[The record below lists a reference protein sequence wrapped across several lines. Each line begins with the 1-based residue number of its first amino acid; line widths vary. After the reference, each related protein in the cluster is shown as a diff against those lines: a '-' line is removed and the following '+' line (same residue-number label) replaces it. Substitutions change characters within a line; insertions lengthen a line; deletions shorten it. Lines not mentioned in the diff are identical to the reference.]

1 MPIVRILIGLIT
13 VFATPLPN
21 KQLWAGKTIGN
32 LGNSDIFINGG
43 WWHDSRILAATG
55 EGVEKE
61 EPKAWKG
68 WWNEEIVRRR
78 QLLCRYLLR
87 SK

>member
-1 MPIVRILIGLIT
+1 MFIILTLENLT

-21 KQLWAGKTIGN
+21 KQLWVGKTIGH
-32 LGNSDIFINGG
+32 LSNSDVFINGG

-55 EGVEKE
+55 DGIEKE
-61 EPKAWKG
+61 EPRAWKG
-68 WWNEEIVRRR
+68 WWNEEVVGGKHKLAM
-78 QLLCRYLLR
+78 LLLK

>member
-1 MPIVRILIGLIT
+1 MINIYLT

-21 KQLWAGKTIGN
+21 KQLWASKTAGQ

-55 EGVEKE
+55 EGLEKE

-68 WWNEEIVRRR
+68 WWNEEIVR
-78 QLLCRYLLR
+78 
-87 SK
+87 

>member
-1 MPIVRILIGLIT
+1 MFIVCLTSDILT

-21 KQLWAGKTIGN
+21 KQLWVGKTIGH
-32 LGNSDIFINGG
+32 LSNSDVFINGG

-55 EGVEKE
+55 EGIEIE

-68 WWNEEIVRRR
+68 WWNEEIV
-78 QLLCRYLLR
+78 
-87 SK
+87 SG